1 MRRLNSDWIEIL
13 DRRYDMAFYII
24 NRHETHYD
32 ELMREFN
39 VSRRTVCRD
48 IQSIDRY
55 MARLNITSGRYG
67 GIKADTSSLEL
78 STVKMPESVSS
89 VLVDLYDSIDR
100 SAANEFADNKCR
112 FLEAI
117 MKVIKVYARKDVSDA
132 FINQHVT

>member
-1 MRRLNSDWIEIL
+1 MNSDWIEIL

-89 VLVDLYDSIDR
+89 VLVDLYDSID
-100 SAANEFADNKCR
+100 
-112 FLEAI
+112 
-117 MKVIKVYARKDVSDA
+117 
-132 FINQHVT
+132 